1 MDSESMGQ
9 FTMAVDDEVVA
20 ILREGRSLSS
30 LLRELVSLRRWKEEQ
45 ILAKEDERER
55 HERMFTRLCTNCRH
69 TARRWM
75 DGQARVID
83 DLPAELL
90 DTIFRFALP
99 PNSLL
104 DPAST
109 RSPRSRWA
117 LALHAKRNLTE
128 VCWRWRPVAQA
139 ILYEEIS
146 LRHAYQARAL
156 SKAFR
161 GNPELGR
168 LVKKVVV
175 DCPAP
180 PSSETWEVKNA
191 VVLDLVDI
199 LLECT
204 SLKTLVFTDTL
215 FVEEA
220 PNCTIEALEFP
231 RAFVE
236 VIMKRAGTL
245 RRVEQWPQ
253 GGAHAHFE
261 FPINAILS
269 CTHLVSLTINL
280 NHGAAEKHVVL
291 PFLEELDLSRQYD
304 VPTAAQH
311 NLNHF
316 AKWEMPRLRRLVL
329 PVSSDLYKTFL
340 QKHGRMISYL
350 EFRDHLDLLSMP
362 IRPFC
367 QYIHLCPNL
376 RHFVFDAK
384 GSDFMAAN
392 DILPHPTL
400 AYIDIWVNS
409 PADVMRS
416 AFMEMRAKRTIAP
429 QTTWK
434 NVRLLDR
441 ALHWVTELPTL
452 FPPDTPSV
460 ELPSV
465 HRSPGLSI
473 THTDWGI
480 YRSDLDELYPEE
492 VPPVEDGDT
501 EPVDDREEPKW
512 DEGEETEEET
522 EEETDPSGSDEDEE
536 YSYSSP
542 DESDYEDS
550 QPASDF

>member
-1 MDSESMGQ
+1 M
-9 FTMAVDDEVVA
+9 
-20 ILREGRSLSS
+20 
-30 LLRELVSLRRWKEEQ
+30 
-45 ILAKEDERER
+45 
-55 HERMFTRLCTNCRH
+55 
-69 TARRWM
+69 
-75 DGQARVID
+75 
-83 DLPAELL
+83 
-90 DTIFRFALP
+90 
-99 PNSLL
+99 
-104 DPAST
+104 
-109 RSPRSRWA
+109 
-117 LALHAKRNLTE
+117 KRNLTE

-139 ILYEEIS
+139 LLYEDIS
-146 LRHAYQARAL
+146 LRHAKQARAL
-156 SKAFR
+156 SKALR

-168 LVKKVVV
+168 LVKKMVV

-231 RAFVE
+231 RAFID
-236 VIMKRAGTL
+236 VIVKRSATL

-261 FPINAILS
+261 LPINAILA

-291 PFLEELDLSRQYD
+291 PYLEELDLSRQYND
-304 VPTAAQH
+304 VVGDQST
-311 NLNHF
+311 HF

-340 QKHGRMISYL
+340 QKHGRMITYL

-362 IRPFC
+362 VRPFC

-384 GSDFMAAN
+384 GSDFMVAN

-400 AYIDIWVNS
+400 AYVDIWVNS
-409 PADVMRS
+409 PADTMR
-416 AFMEMRAKRTIAP
+416 ATFVDMRAKRTIAP

-434 NVRLLDR
+434 NIRLLDR
-441 ALHWVTELPTL
+441 ALHWVTELPAL
-452 FPPDTPSV
+452 FPPDTPST

-473 THTDWGI
+473 THTEWGI
-480 YRSDLDELYPEE
+480 YRSDLDELYPEHLPLD
-492 VPPVEDGDT
+492 VDGDT
-501 EPVDDREEPKW
+501 EPADEREEYAENE
-512 DEGEETEEET
+512 DEDMLEESEEET
-522 EEETDPSGSDEDEE
+522 GLFDEE
-536 YSYSSP
+536 DDNDYSYSSRE
-542 DESDYEDS
+542 DSDYEDS
-550 QPASDF
+550 QPASEF